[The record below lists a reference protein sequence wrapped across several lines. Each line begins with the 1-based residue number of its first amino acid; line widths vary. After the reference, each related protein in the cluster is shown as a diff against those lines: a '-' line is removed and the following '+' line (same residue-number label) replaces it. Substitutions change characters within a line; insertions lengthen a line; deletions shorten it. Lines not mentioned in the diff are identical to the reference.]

1 MIRHDMQGHHDEGGS
16 SAIRQSEW
24 TGRMAKLTDY
34 SSYADAQ
41 ARATSDAPWDLFDG
55 DRDHLNIAH
64 ECITRHA
71 DGSGRAAV
79 RIAHADGRDEILSF
93 DTIAAGAARFA
104 HWLDAEGIQ
113 PGERIAFMLEPSLPF
128 YVCLFGAMQ
137 TGAISVPLFTL
148 FGPDAL
154 RLRVD
159 DCKPTILITN
169 SEKADLARSMNGPR
183 VVVADDG
190 LLDEIEKYP
199 ATYTSKT
206 RANDLAV
213 FQYTSGTTRELPEA
227 VRHSH
232 RALVT
237 LMFAALYGTGIRPG
251 DEFFCPSSPAWGHGL
266 WHGTLAPL
274 GLGVTTGTFAGRFDP
289 VRLMQAL
296 DDYQITNMSAA
307 ATHYRM
313 MKNSGKAEDF
323 AFHFKKLSYTG
334 EPIDP
339 ATLDFI
345 ETYFKVPACSMYGT
359 TEIGVVLVNYPGAD
373 DFTVKP
379 GALGKAVP
387 GQKLQVQRPDST
399 PSAPGEIG
407 ELMLWRRDKWE
418 TTKDRAKIDEDGY
431 FYHCGR
437 ADDVI
442 ISAGWTM
449 SAVEIENTLLKHPVV
464 LECAVIGVPDPQRG
478 QVVKAFV
485 IANVDGSDALVK
497 ELQTFTREKLA
508 QHEFPR
514 VVEFV
519 TDLPKTPAGKVHR
532 KILRDREAAKAAD
545 LVN

>member
-1 MIRHDMQGHHDEGGS
+1 
-16 SAIRQSEW
+16 
-24 TGRMAKLTDY
+24 MAKLTEY
-34 SSYADAQ
+34 TRYADAQ
-41 ARATSDAPWDLFDG
+41 AHANSQALWELFEG
-55 DRDHLNIAH
+55 DREHLNIAH

-93 DTIAAGAARFA
+93 DEIAAGAARFA
-104 HWLDAEGIQ
+104 HWLDANGIQ

-169 SEKADLARSMNGPR
+169 TEKAELARTIDGLR

-190 LLDEIEKYP
+190 LLDEIAQYP
-199 ATYTSKT
+199 ASYEPKT

-227 VRHSH
+227 VKHTH

-274 GLGVTTGTFAGRFDP
+274 GLGVSTGTFAGRFDP
-289 VRLMQAL
+289 VRLMKAL
-296 DDYQITNMSAA
+296 QDYKITNMSAA

-313 MKNSGKAEDF
+313 MKNSGKAQDF
-323 AFHFKKLSYTG
+323 AFSMKKLSYTG

-339 ATLDFI
+339 ATLEFI
-345 ETYFKVPACSMYGT
+345 DETFHVPACSMYGT

-373 DFTVKP
+373 DHRVKP
-379 GALGKAVP
+379 GSLGKAVP
-387 GQKLQVQRPDST
+387 GQKLQVQDAEGN
-399 PSAPGEIG
+399 PSAPGVIG
-407 ELMLWRRDKWE
+407 ELMLWRRDRWE
-418 TTKDRAKIDEDGY
+418 TTKDLAKIDEDGY

-449 SAVEIENTLLKHPVV
+449 SAVEIENTMLKHADVK
-464 LECAVIGVPDPQRG
+464 ECAVIGAPDATRG
-478 QVVKAFV
+478 LVVKAFV
-485 IANVDGSDALVK
+485 VTDRSPSDAFVT
-497 ELQTFTREKLA
+497 ELQNFTRERLA

-514 VVEFV
+514 LVEFV
-519 TDLPKTPAGKVHR
+519 GELPKTPAGKVHR
-532 KILRDREAAKAAD
+532 KVLRDREAAAAAA

>member
-1 MIRHDMQGHHDEGGS
+1 MIR
-16 SAIRQSEW
+16 
-24 TGRMAKLTDY
+24 LTDL

-41 ARATSDAPWDLFDG
+41 QHASMGALWALFDG
-55 DRDHLNIAH
+55 DRTKLNIAH

-79 RIAHADGRDEILSF
+79 RIAHSDGADEILSF
-93 DTIAAGAARFA
+93 DQIHAGAARFA
-104 HWLDAEGIQ
+104 HWLDSEGIK
-113 PGERIAFMLEPSLPF
+113 PGERIAFMLEPSLAF

-137 TGAISVPLFTL
+137 TGAISVPMFTL

-154 RLRVD
+154 RLRVG
-159 DCKPTILITN
+159 DCTPAMLVTN
-169 SEKADLARSMNGPR
+169 AEKADMARSIVNEDGKPA
-183 VVVADDG
+183 VIVADDTF
-190 LLDEIEKYP
+190 LASIAHFP
-199 ATYTSKT
+199 ATYTPRT
-206 RANDLAV
+206 RADDLAV

-227 VRHSH
+227 VKHTH
-232 RALVT
+232 KALVT

-296 DDYQITNMSAA
+296 DDFGITNMSAA

-313 MKNSGKAEDF
+313 MKNTGKGDDYT
-323 AFHFKKLSYTG
+323 FHFQKLSYTG

-339 ATLDFI
+339 ATLDWI
-345 ETYFKVPACSMYGT
+345 DSHFKTPACSMYGT
-359 TEIGVVLVNYPGAD
+359 TEIGVVLVNYPGAQ
-373 DFTVKP
+373 DFHVKP
-379 GALGKAVP
+379 GSLGKAIP
-387 GQKLQVQRPDST
+387 GQRLEVQRPDGSM
-399 PSAPGEIG
+399 SAPGEIG
-407 ELMLWRRDKWE
+407 ELMLWRRGQWE
-418 TTKDRAKIDEDGY
+418 TTKDRAKIDADGY

-449 SAVEIENTLLKHPVV
+449 SAVEIENTMLKHDNV
-464 LECAVIGVPDPQRG
+464 LECAVIGAPDEKRG

-485 IANVDGSDALVK
+485 IANVAGSDALTR
-497 ELQTFTREKLA
+497 ELQDFTRQKLA

-514 VVEFV
+514 IVEFV
-519 TDLPKTPAGKVHR
+519 SELPKTPAGKVNR
-532 KILRDREAAKAAD
+532 KVLRDREAARLAD
-545 LVN
+545 ETPEQTL

>member
-1 MIRHDMQGHHDEGGS
+1 
-16 SAIRQSEW
+16 
-24 TGRMAKLTDY
+24 MALLTEY

-41 ARATSDAPWDLFDG
+41 AHAGSAALWELFDG
-55 DRDHLNIAH
+55 DREHLNIAH

-71 DGSGRAAV
+71 DGSGRPAV
-79 RIAHADGRDEILSF
+79 RIAHADGHDEILSF
-93 DTIAAGAARFA
+93 DTIAAGAAQFA
-104 HWLDAEGIQ
+104 HWLDAEGVQ

-154 RLRVD
+154 RLRVG
-159 DCKPTILITN
+159 DCEPTILITN
-169 SEKADLARSMNGPR
+169 AEKADLARSVAVDDKPR

-190 LLDEIEKYP
+190 LLDVITKYP
-199 ATYTSKT
+199 VTYTPKT
-206 RANDLAV
+206 KANDMAV

-227 VRHSH
+227 VKHSH
-232 RALVT
+232 RTLVT

-274 GLGVTTGTFAGRFDP
+274 AMGVTTGTFAGRFDP
-289 VRLMQAL
+289 VRLMKAL
-296 DDYQITNMSAA
+296 SDYKITNMSAA

-313 MKNSGKAEDF
+313 MKNSGKGSDYT
-323 AFHFKKLSYTG
+323 FHFKKLSYTG

-339 ATLDFI
+339 ATLEWID
-345 ETYFKVPACSMYGT
+345 EYFHVPACSMYGT
-359 TEIGVVLVNYPGAD
+359 TEIGVVLVNYPGAE
-373 DFTVKP
+373 DFHVKP
-379 GALGKAVP
+379 GSLGKAVP
-387 GQKLQVQRPDST
+387 GQKLEVQRPDGSQT
-399 PSAPGEIG
+399 DAGEIG
-407 ELMLWRRDKWE
+407 ELMLWRGGGWMS
-418 TTKDRAKIDEDGY
+418 TKDRARIDEDGY

-449 SAVEIENTLLKHPVV
+449 SAVEIENTMLKHPAV
-464 LECAVIGVPDPQRG
+464 LECGVIGAPDEKRG

-485 IANVDGSDALVK
+485 VANCPGSDELTK
-497 ELQTFTREKLA
+497 ELQDFTREKLA

-514 VVEFV
+514 IVEYV
-519 TDLPKTPAGKVHR
+519 DELPKTPAGKVHR
-532 KILRDREAAKAAD
+532 KVLREREAAKAATET
-545 LVN
+545 V